1 MRRRRRGSGWLAEPL
16 PARPVPFRA
25 RGFAPTNRP
34 LAGAATLIGL
44 VLLWQGLAMAG
55 LIDTRFLPPPLAI
68 GRALAVLVRSGELWR
83 NLAASLQRL
92 VLGWSVG
99 TAAGIVVGFAVGL
112 STLARSPGLSVVSA
126 LFPIPKIALVP
137 LFIIWFG
144 IGEGSKL
151 ATLGFGVFFPT
162 VINTAAGIDALP
174 RGLIRMGQAFGLSR
188 PAILLKIVLPGV
200 MPAILSGFRVTSSI
214 AIILLVAAE
223 MIGAEQGIGAFVLQ
237 AGNLYDTENLLAG
250 IVVLSALGLTVAWV
264 LGRLERWLLA
274 WR

>member
-1 MRRRRRGSGWLAEPL
+1 MAEPA
-16 PARPVPFRA
+16 PHPVPFRA
-25 RGFAPTNRP
+25 RGFAPINHP
-34 LAGAATLIGL
+34 LAGAATLLGI
-44 VLLWQGLAMAG
+44 VLLWQAGAMARW
-55 LIDTRFLPPPLAI
+55 IDTRFLPPPLAI
-68 GRALAVLVRSGELWR
+68 GHALAALIRSGELWL
-83 NLAASLQRL
+83 NLSASLRRL
-92 VLGWSVG
+92 AIGWTIG
-99 TAAGIVVGFAVGL
+99 TTAGIAVGFAVGL

-188 PAILLKIVLPGV
+188 TAILLKIVLPGAL
-200 MPAILSGFRVTSSI
+200 PAILSGFRVTSSI

-274 WR
+274 WRA